1 MAGNE
6 NAKPGLAKARLAY
19 IYGVGA
25 PDPGIPVKNKKWLL
39 EVSSVDPKTLD
50 RHLRIWDEEMET
62 MAKHAT
68 DNAFGFV
75 LREEVLAQH
84 AEDVEFMRRET
95 DRTKNEVEN
104 LDEIQLKLD
113 GLVERIADNL
123 SLTGDDYDSVSR
135 LLENYFQHSMNRQ
148 KLLALF
154 LTVQKRWQDSSAV
167 SSTIAA
173 YETSLKE
180 TAKRKAKQADE
191 ANRGPGEGEV
201 RNAGHSAR
209 ENGEVFRRA

>member
-19 IYGVGA
+19 IYGVGGTE
-25 PDPGIPVKNKKWLL
+25 PGIPVRNKKWLL
-39 EVSSVDPKTLD
+39 EVATVDPKTLD
-50 RHLRIWDEEMET
+50 RHLKIWDEEMET
-62 MAKHAT
+62 MAKSAT

-84 AEDVEFMRRET
+84 AEDVDFLRRET

-113 GLVERIADNL
+113 SLIESISDNL
-123 SLTGDDYDSVSR
+123 GLGSDDYDSVSR
-135 LLENYFQHSMNRQ
+135 LLENYFNHSLNRQ
-148 KLLALF
+148 KLLNLF
-154 LTVQKRWQDSSAV
+154 LATQKRWQDSSAV
-167 SSTIAA
+167 SSTISA

-180 TAKRKAKQADE
+180 TAKRRAKQADE
-191 ANRGPGEGEV
+191 NKTPGPDEL

-209 ENGEVFRRA
+209 ENGGVFKRD